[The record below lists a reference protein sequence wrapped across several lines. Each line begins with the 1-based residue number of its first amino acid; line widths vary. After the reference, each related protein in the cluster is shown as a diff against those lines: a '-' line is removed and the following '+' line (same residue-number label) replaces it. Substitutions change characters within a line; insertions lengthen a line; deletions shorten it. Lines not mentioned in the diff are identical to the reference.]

1 MAEKLTRKI
10 SVTGLGYVGLPVA
23 VAFAKKQ
30 EVVAFDSKAA
40 RIEELQKFHDR
51 NGECSAEMLKNCQ
64 LKLTSNP
71 HDLKQADFHI
81 IATPTPIDTANIPD
95 LTMLEAASLQIARI
109 LKPGDIV
116 VYESTVYP
124 GATEEVCVPILEQYS
139 NLKCN
144 KDFHVGY
151 SPERINPGDPENQF
165 ETIVKVVSGSTPEAL
180 AIIAATYA
188 SVVTAGIHEAS
199 SIKVAEAA
207 KVIEN
212 TQRDLNIALINELSV
227 IFKTM
232 HIDTHEVL
240 AAAGTKWNFL
250 PFQPGLV
257 GGHCIGVDPY
267 YLTYKAQMLGCQP
280 DVILAGR
287 KTNDQMGRFIAEQ
300 IIITMIQHDIPIR
313 DAKVGIFGF
322 TFKENCNDVRNTKVA
337 DLVESLSR
345 YGTQLMVFDPIA
357 DAKEVQQHYG
367 ITLCTEDE
375 MHDLNVA
382 IFAVKHQTFVEWS
395 AAKIADRLAP
405 KALIADLK
413 NTIDTTAITEYK
425 PQAITWRL

>member
-1 MAEKLTRKI
+1 MEHKRKI

-23 VAFAKKQ
+23 VAFAKT
-30 EVVAFDSKAA
+30 EAVIAFDSKKA
-40 RIEELQKFHDR
+40 RIEELKNHHDR
-51 NGECSAEMLKNCQ
+51 NGECSPETLQQCH
-64 LKLTSNP
+64 LELTSNP
-71 HDLKQADFHI
+71 NDLKQADFHI
-81 IATPTPIDTANIPD
+81 IATPTPIDAANIPD

-139 NLKCN
+139 SLRYN
-144 KDFHVGY
+144 KDFFVGY

-165 ETIVKVVSGSTPEAL
+165 ENIVKVVSGSTPNTL
-180 AIIAATYA
+180 NIIADTYA
-188 SVVTAGIHEAS
+188 SVVQAGVHQAS

-232 HIDTHEVL
+232 QIDTHEVL

-313 DAKVGIFGF
+313 QAKVGIFGF

-345 YGTQLMVFDPIA
+345 YGTEVLVFDPIA
-357 DAKEVQQHYG
+357 DSNEVQQHYG
-367 ITLCTEDE
+367 IQLCSDE
-375 MHDLNVA
+375 AMQDLNVA
-382 IFAVKHQTFVEWS
+382 IFAVKHQQFLAWS
-395 AAKIADRLAP
+395 PQSIGQRLAD
-405 KALIADLK
+405 KALLADLK
-413 NTIDTTAITEYK
+413 NTVDAKAIKMHQPET
-425 PQAITWRL
+425 ITWRL